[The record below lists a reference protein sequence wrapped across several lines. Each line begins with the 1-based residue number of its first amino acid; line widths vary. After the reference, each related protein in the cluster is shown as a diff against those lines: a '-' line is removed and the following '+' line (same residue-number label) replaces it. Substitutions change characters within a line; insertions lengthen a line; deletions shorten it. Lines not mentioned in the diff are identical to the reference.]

1 MFKEGFSTDLI
12 FSNFGVNSKVRQY
25 WLIHSIFTFSL
36 ADDRYCLKHRKMSW
50 LLFQIPLLI
59 ITIFVITIT
68 IIFINL

>member
-1 MFKEGFSTDLI
+1 MLKEGFSTDLI

-36 ADDRYCLKHRKMSW
+36 GDDRYCLKNRMMSW

-59 ITIFVITIT
+59 ITIFVITISIS
-68 IIFINL
+68 IINI